1 MKVELT
7 EDLDRISKLLYTD
20 SIGESM
26 SQYDD
31 RIFDVQ
37 ELGHSYYIIAS
48 HEDEDLGIFILDK
61 LSYNNHFNIHTGF
74 IKSARG
80 FKAFAAGKLF
90 VSYIKELLPHGCI
103 MGMPPVT
110 KPSALVFGSKIGFKL
125 MVIIPSAIEIGT
137 KQDNNVK
144 HVDMAIMALTW

>member
-7 EDLDRISKLLYTD
+7 EDLDRISKLLYRD
-20 SIGESM
+20 NIGQSM
-26 SQYDD
+26 CQYED
-31 RIFDVQ
+31 RTLDVQ
-37 ELGHSYYIIAS
+37 ELGNSYYIIAS

-61 LSYNNHFNIHTGF
+61 LSYDNHFNIHTGF
-74 IKSARG
+74 VKSARG

-90 VSYIKELLPHGCI
+90 VDFIKTILPHGCI

-137 KQDNNVK
+137 KNNNDVK
-144 HVDMAIMALTW
+144 YVDMAIMALTW